1 MENYVCYFIAKTI
14 IRPILAQDVVFIPL
28 DEFDKLAN
36 DTILGV
42 LASDKRDDKIS
53 KSYFYFIVNKLRKL
67 SLLIDNAIAFKVVLP
82 IAVNGHISLSQ
93 GVMYVSNKQLV
104 YFNPRFNS
112 MNCGNC
118 SAVADCVYAIKT
130 IARDNELTV
139 RKENPF
145 EAWNELLSSLR
156 EKTLHSI
163 KSMRVR
169 IDGDNEETD

>member
-1 MENYVCYFIAKTI
+1 MCYFIAKTI

-36 DTILGV
+36 DAILGV

-53 KSYFYFIVNKLRKL
+53 KSYFYFIVNKLRNL

-82 IAVNGHISLSQ
+82 IAVNGQISLSQ
-93 GVMYVSNKQLV
+93 GIMYVSNKQLV

-118 SAVADCVYAIKT
+118 SVAADCVYAIKT
-130 IARDNELTV
+130 IARDNNLTV

-145 EAWNELLSSLR
+145 EAWNELLSSLG

-163 KSMRVR
+163 KSLRVR
-169 IDGDNEETD
+169 IDGDNEEAD